1 MKGLLLQISEKKRG
15 LLETSTG
22 QKNPEEMK
30 MLLDT
35 YDLPKLNQDALSRAS
50 STLIHEDEALM
61 KVSQQ
66 GKWALDGS
74 TAEFS

>member
-1 MKGLLLQISEKKRG
+1 
-15 LLETSTG
+15 
-22 QKNPEEMK
+22 MK

-35 YDLPKLNQDALSRAS
+35 YDLPKLNQEALSRAN
-50 STLIHEDEALM
+50 STLIHEGETLM

>member
-1 MKGLLLQISEKKRG
+1 MALTTDFREKERIIRDFHRPEK
-15 LLETSTG
+15 
-22 QKNPEEMK
+22 PEEMK

-35 YDLPKLNQDALSRAS
+35 YNLPKLNQEALSRAS
-50 STLIHEDEALM
+50 STLIHEGEALM

-66 GKWALDGS
+66 EKWALDGS